1 MDNYG
6 GEYIGLTFFEES
18 TYFWKIP
25 WKMYFHLKN
34 ILLSFRQHYP
44 FPPKTRYDCV
54 EPHHSRF
61 VDSKSFTSNNLDNA
75 SKSRQNFAIE
85 MESAFL

>member
-1 MDNYG
+1 M
-6 GEYIGLTFFEES
+6 FFTSEKY
-18 TYFWKIP
+18 TP
-25 WKMYFHLKN
+25 
-34 ILLSFRQHYP
+34 FRQHYP